1 MNMTQLEPEPKTRI
15 LGTRY
20 EVKMTCN
27 EVYLADVHAWLRLH
41 PEGFR
46 EAYPQRRINNLY
58 LDTLEFDCLSDNL
71 IGASQRAKLRLR
83 WYGEDLA
90 HANGVLELKGR
101 VAQQG
106 WKKSSEPVALDL
118 RSGSWAELLPRL
130 HAQTE
135 GLFGIWVGAL
145 LRPVL
150 INHYRRAYYES
161 ADQALRVTI
170 DWDQA
175 AYEQVMHP
183 RPNLDA
189 PSFDQH
195 EIVVEVKAEG
205 GAHRRVSDLLTS
217 FPLRTGRH
225 SKYVSSTLAALPR

>member
-1 MNMTQLEPEPKTRI
+1 MNDEFAPHLAQAM
-15 LGTRY
+15 RY

-41 PEGFR
+41 REGFF
-46 EAYPQRRINNLY
+46 EAYPRRRINNLY
-58 LDTLEFDCLSDNL
+58 LDTLEFECLNDNL
-71 IGASQRAKLRLR
+71 IGASQRSKLRLR

-90 HANGVLELKGR
+90 QAEGVLELKGR

-106 WKKSSEPVALDL
+106 WKKSSAPVTLDL
-118 RSGSWAELLPRL
+118 RSGAWADLLQQL

-135 GLFGIWVGAL
+135 GLFDVWVGAL
-145 LRPVL
+145 PQPVL

-161 ADQALRVTI
+161 GDRALRVTL

-175 AYEQVMHP
+175 AYGQVLHP
-183 RPNLDA
+183 RPNLVL
-189 PSFDQH
+189 PVFDQH
-195 EIVVEVKAEG
+195 DIVVEVKADG
-205 GAHRRVSDLLTS
+205 SAHRRLSDLLSS

-225 SKYVSSTLAALPR
+225 SKYVSGALAALPW